1 MEAHRK
7 DLPSRYNTTI
17 AIGIG
22 LPTIRQTCRF
32 WSSELSLR
40 SFVRRLWT
48 SFSYIGLAVAVL
60 LFAASLSPS
69 LLPRHYAVQ
78 GILSGMALAVG
89 YGVGILGV
97 WLWQFLELPEPHDR
111 LETVSKR
118 ITTVAVAATAGF
130 FLWRA
135 TIWQNSIRELME
147 MEPIASAYP
156 SWVAVIALF
165 VGVMLLCVAR
175 WVIGGGQFIH
185 RQISRYLPRRISY
198 FLSALIVV
206 LLLVTIANRIVAR
219 QALYAA
225 EVIFL
230 KIDGMVDKGIEQ
242 PADELASGSPK
253 SLIAWDS
260 IGKQGKDFISLGPS
274 QKQIA
279 EQLGRE
285 AKRPLR
291 IYAGLRSRETMKER
305 AQLALDELKRV
316 GGFDRSVLIV
326 ATPTGTGW
334 LDPGAVD
341 SVEYLHGG
349 DTAIVSMQY
358 SYLPSWITIL
368 VDPNR
373 SRDAALTLFNEVYS
387 HWKTLPKET
396 RPKLYLHG
404 LSLGSLGSEVCA
416 DLFTLF
422 EDPIQGGLWS
432 GPPFPS
438 TVWAHITRRRNP
450 DSPAWLP
457 RYREGEMLRFT
468 GRKNTLSVSGD
479 RWGSMRFVYIQH
491 ASDPMIFFSPDLAYR
506 PPAWLSGQRGPDVSP
521 YLSWYPLITFLQLA
535 FDLPMATSVPIGYG
549 HNYHPESYTDAWIE
563 ITSPPNWTA
572 EDTRRLKEHLIKKAS

>member
-1 MEAHRK
+1 MSPNSFAR
-7 DLPSRYNTTI
+7 
-17 AIGIG
+17 
-22 LPTIRQTCRF
+22 
-32 WSSELSLR
+32 SL
-40 SFVRRLWT
+40 WA
-48 SFSYIGLAVAVL
+48 SFSYVGLAVAVL

-69 LLPRHYAVQ
+69 LLPRHYIVQ

-97 WLWQFLELPEPHDR
+97 WLWKFLELPEPHDNV
-111 LETVSKR
+111 ETISKR
-118 ITTVAVAATAGF
+118 ITTIAVAATAGF

-147 MEPIASAYP
+147 MEPIVSAYP
-156 SWVAVIALF
+156 SYVAVVAVV
-165 VGVMLLCVAR
+165 VGVLLLCVIR
-175 WVIGGGQFIH
+175 WIIKGGQFVH
-185 RQISRYLPRRISY
+185 RQISRFVPRRISY

-206 LLLVTIANRIVAR
+206 LLLVTIADRIVAR
-219 QALYAA
+219 QVLYAA
-225 EVIFL
+225 DAIFL
-230 KIDGMVDKGIEQ
+230 KIDGMVDEGVEQ
-242 PADELASGSPK
+242 PADELASGSAK

-260 IGKQGKDFISLGPS
+260 IGKQGKDFIVLGPS
-274 QKQIA
+274 EKQIA
-279 EQLGRE
+279 EFLGKE
-285 AKRPLR
+285 VKRPLR
-291 IYAGLRSRETMKER
+291 IYVGLGSRETSQER
-305 AQLALDELKRV
+305 AQLALEELKRV

-341 SVEYLHGG
+341 TVEYLHGG

-373 SRDAALTLFNEVYS
+373 SRDSARTLFNEIYS
-387 HWKTLPKET
+387 HWKTLPEDS

-438 TVWAHITRRRNP
+438 TVWAHITRRRNR
-450 DSPAWLP
+450 DSPVWLP
-457 RYREGEMLRFT
+457 RYREGQMVRFT
-468 GRKNTLSVSGD
+468 GREKTLSESGD
-479 RWGSMRFVYIQH
+479 HWGAMRFVYLQH
-491 ASDPMIFFSPDLAYR
+491 ASDPMIFFSPNLAYR
-506 PPAWLSGQRGPDVSP
+506 PPDWLNGERGPDVSP
-521 YLSWYPLITFLQLA
+521 YLSWYPIITFLQLA
-535 FDLPMATSVPIGYG
+535 FDLPMATSVPTGYG
-549 HNYHPESYTDAWIE
+549 HNYHPESYLDAWIE

-572 EDTRRLKEHLIKKAS
+572 DDTQHLKELLAK